1 MGKVCKI
8 HIVDKNQVDKMD
20 FKSKN
25 FKYDTIK
32 MDELIE
38 KVFEK
43 NPSIHQEKSD
53 DQAYYLRWV
62 GDDPRGQ
69 TKADFSKDFPNLS
82 ADFDFPNN
90 TFFPEE
96 KFFSSVL
103 RISSPGIRVWTH
115 YDVMDNVYVQII
127 GIKVNFSPTSR
138 KDFKRFLIEANISL
152 ITKNALIFFSLDLL
166 NGQKQLSKSAK
177 I

>member
-1 MGKVCKI
+1 
-8 HIVDKNQVDKMD
+8 MD

-43 NPSIHQEKSD
+43 NPSIHQEESD
-53 DQAYYLRWV
+53 DPAYYLRWV

-69 TKADFSKDFPNLS
+69 IKADFSKDFPNLS
-82 ADFDFPNN
+82 ADFDFPKN
-90 TFFPEE
+90 TFFPED

-127 GIKVNFSPTSR
+127 GIKVNFSPV
-138 KDFKRFLIEANISL
+138 
-152 ITKNALIFFSLDLL
+152 
-166 NGQKQLSKSAK
+166 
-177 I
+177 

>member
-1 MGKVCKI
+1 MEEKVCKI
-8 HIVDKNQVDKMD
+8 HVVDKNQVDKMD

-38 KVFEK
+38 KVFET

-69 TKADFSKDFPNLS
+69 IKTDFSKDFPNLS

-127 GIKVNFSPTSR
+127 GIKVNFSPIYMT
-138 KDFKRFLIEANISL
+138 KRFQN
-152 ITKNALIFFSLDLL
+152 TVYF
-166 NGQKQLSKSAK
+166 
-177 I
+177 